1 MFSKETLVF
10 FCVYIL
16 WNGYT
21 FFLVWSDK
29 NKARKRVWRIP
40 EKVFFRWALFLG
52 AGGILLGMRIFRH
65 KTKHYKFT
73 LGMPVLFLI
82 NLIVLYFA
90 VVQMTGLP
98 AVFV

>member
-1 MFSKETLVF
+1 MLSKETLVF

-21 FFLVWSDK
+21 FFLVRSDK
-29 NKARKRVWRIP
+29 NKAIKKLWRIP

-52 AGGILLGMRIFRH
+52 AGGILLGMYVFRH

-73 LGMPVLFLI
+73 LGMPILFLI

-90 VVQMTGLP
+90 GVQMAGLP
-98 AVFV
+98 FTFD